1 MVDAG
6 AVSVAYY
13 ANRLTISGRPHFLG
27 ADDRNHTQIKTENNI
42 MGNRLEGKVAIITGG
57 ASGIGEAHAHLYASE
72 GANVV
77 ITDVQEDLGEQ
88 VVSAIKS
95 EGGDAIFIR
104 QDVTSESDWA
114 NVVQTT
120 LDKYGAITTLVNNAG
135 VGNFTGVEEET
146 LEGFN
151 RVVAI
156 CQTGVW
162 LGMRACMPALKKS
175 GNGAIV
181 NISSLFGIIGTPS
194 MIAYHGAKGA
204 VRLMTKSAGLEY
216 AQQGVRVN
224 SVHPGII
231 ETPLAKTMGDE
242 QMQAIIASTPMAR
255 VGRPIDIATMSLFL
269 CSDEAAFITGAE
281 FVVDGG
287 WGAQ

>member
-1 MVDAG
+1 
-6 AVSVAYY
+6 
-13 ANRLTISGRPHFLG
+13 
-27 ADDRNHTQIKTENNI
+27 

-57 ASGIGEAHAHLYASE
+57 ASGIGEAHAHLFAQE
-72 GANVV
+72 GAKVV
-77 ITDVQEDLGEQ
+77 ITDIQEDLGAK

-95 EGGDAIFIR
+95 AGGDAIFVS
-104 QDVTSESDWA
+104 QDVTSEQGWA
-114 NVVQTT
+114 DVAKAAITE
-120 LDKYGAITTLVNNAG
+120 YGAITTLVNNAG

-162 LGMRACMPALKKS
+162 LGMKACMPALKKS

-194 MIAYHGAKGA
+194 MISYHGAKGA

-231 ETPLAKTMGDE
+231 ETPLAKTMGDAS
-242 QMQAIIASTPMAR
+242 MAAIIQSTPMAR
-255 VGRPIDIATMSLFL
+255 MGRPIDIATMSLFL
-269 CSDEAAFITGAE
+269 CSDEAAFITGSE

>member
-1 MVDAG
+1 
-6 AVSVAYY
+6 
-13 ANRLTISGRPHFLG
+13 
-27 ADDRNHTQIKTENNI
+27 
-42 MGNRLEGKVAIITGG
+42 MGNRLDGKVAIITGG
-57 ASGIGEAHAHLYASE
+57 ASGIGAAHARLFAAE
-72 GANVV
+72 GAKVV
-77 ITDVQEDLGEQ
+77 VSDVQDELGNE
-88 VVSAIKS
+88 VVDAINKD
-95 EGGDAIFIR
+95 GGDALFVH

-114 NVVQTT
+114 NLIDTT
-120 LDKYGAITTLVNNAG
+120 IKQYGSLTTLVNNAG
-135 VGNFTGVEEET
+135 VGSFKGVEEED

-162 LGMRACMPALKKS
+162 LGMKAAMPALKKS

-181 NISSLFGIIGTPS
+181 NISSLYGIIGTPG
-194 MIAYHGAKGA
+194 MLAYHGAKGA

-216 AQQGVRVN
+216 AKQGVRIN

-231 ETPLAKTMGDE
+231 NTPLAGSLSEEYIQIITETTPMGKMGD
-242 QMQAIIASTPMAR
+242 
-255 VGRPIDIATMSLFL
+255 PIDIATMSLFL
-269 CSDEAAFITGAE
+269 VSDEAKFITASE

>member
-1 MVDAG
+1 
-6 AVSVAYY
+6 
-13 ANRLTISGRPHFLG
+13 
-27 ADDRNHTQIKTENNI
+27 

-57 ASGIGEAHAHLYASE
+57 ASGIGEAHAHLFASE
-72 GANVV
+72 GAKVV
-77 ITDVQEDLGEQ
+77 ITDVQEVLGSE
-88 VVSAIKS
+88 VVSAIQA
-95 EGGDAIFIR
+95 EGGDATFIH
-104 QDVTSESDWA
+104 QDVTSESGWA
-114 NVVQTT
+114 DVASQTVA
-120 LDKYGAITTLVNNAG
+120 KYGAITTLVNNAG
-135 VGNFTGVEEET
+135 VGNFSGVEEET

-162 LGMRACMPALKKS
+162 LGMRACMPALKQS

-194 MIAYHGAKGA
+194 MVSYHGAKGA

-231 ETPLAKTMGDE
+231 ETPLAKSMGDE
-242 QMQAIIASTPMAR
+242 QMAAIVQTTPMGRA
-255 VGRPIDIATMSLFL
+255 GRPIDIATMSLFL
-269 CSDEAAFITGAE
+269 CTDEAAFITGSE

>member
-1 MVDAG
+1 
-6 AVSVAYY
+6 
-13 ANRLTISGRPHFLG
+13 
-27 ADDRNHTQIKTENNI
+27 
-42 MGNRLEGKVAIITGG
+42 MGNRLDGKVAIITGG
-57 ASGIGEAHAHLYASE
+57 ASGIGEAHAHVFAAE
-72 GANVV
+72 GAKVV
-77 ITDVQEDLGEQ
+77 ISDVQDELGES
-88 VVSAIKS
+88 VVSAINKN
-95 EGGDAIFIR
+95 GGDAMFVH

-114 NVVQTT
+114 RLVVATVK
-120 LDKYGAITTLVNNAG
+120 KYGSITTLVNNAG
-135 VGNFTGVEEET
+135 VGSFKGVEEED

-162 LGMRACMPALKKS
+162 LGMKAAMPELKKT

-181 NISSLFGIIGTPS
+181 NISSLYGIIGTPS
-194 MIAYHGAKGA
+194 MLAYHGAKGA

-216 AQQGVRVN
+216 AKQGVRIN

-231 ETPLAKTMGDE
+231 KTPLASTLSE
-242 QMQAIIASTPMAR
+242 EYIQVIIDTTPMGKMGEPA
-255 VGRPIDIATMSLFL
+255 DIAHMSLFL
-269 CSDEAAFITGAE
+269 CSDEAGFITASE

>member
-1 MVDAG
+1 
-6 AVSVAYY
+6 
-13 ANRLTISGRPHFLG
+13 
-27 ADDRNHTQIKTENNI
+27 

-72 GANVV
+72 GAKVV
-77 ITDVQEDLGEQ
+77 ITDVQEDLGEK

-114 NVVQTT
+114 NVAKTT
-120 LDKYGAITTLVNNAG
+120 VEEYGAITTLVNNAG

-162 LGMRACMPALKKS
+162 LGMKACMPALKKS

-194 MIAYHGAKGA
+194 MISYHGAKGA

-269 CSDEAAFITGAE
+269 CTDEAAFITGAE

>member
-1 MVDAG
+1 
-6 AVSVAYY
+6 
-13 ANRLTISGRPHFLG
+13 
-27 ADDRNHTQIKTENNI
+27 
-42 MGNRLEGKVAIITGG
+42 MGNRLAGKVAIITGG
-57 ASGIGEAHAHLYASE
+57 ASGIGEGHALLFAREGAKVVISDIQE
-72 GANVV
+72 DLGANVV
-77 ITDVQEDLGEQ
+77 A
-88 VVSAIKS
+88 AIKA
-95 EGGDAIFIR
+95 EGGEAIFVR

-114 NVVQTT
+114 DLIKATIDQYGELTT
-120 LDKYGAITTLVNNAG
+120 LINNAG
-135 VGNFTGVEEET
+135 VANLEGVEDET

-162 LGMRACMPALKKS
+162 LGMKAAMPELKKS

-181 NISSLFGIIGTPS
+181 NISSLYGIMGTPS
-194 MIAYHGAKGA
+194 MVAYHGAKGA

-216 AQQGVRVN
+216 AKKGVRIN

-231 ETPLAKTMGDE
+231 KTPLAQTLSGDYVE
-242 QMQAIIASTPMAR
+242 MITKVTPM
-255 VGRPIDIATMSLFL
+255 GRMGEPADIATMSLFL
-269 CSDEAAFITGAE
+269 CSDEANFITASE

>member
-1 MVDAG
+1 
-6 AVSVAYY
+6 
-13 ANRLTISGRPHFLG
+13 
-27 ADDRNHTQIKTENNI
+27 

-57 ASGIGEAHAHLYASE
+57 ASGIGEAHARLYASE

-77 ITDVQEDLGEQ
+77 ITDVQENLGEQ
-88 VVSAIKS
+88 VVEAIKR

-114 NVVQTT
+114 SVVQTT
-120 LDKYGAITTLVNNAG
+120 LEKYGAITTLVNNAG

-162 LGMRACMPALKKS
+162 LGMKACMPALKQS

-216 AQQGVRVN
+216 AQ
-224 SVHPGII
+224 
-231 ETPLAKTMGDE
+231 
-242 QMQAIIASTPMAR
+242 
-255 VGRPIDIATMSLFL
+255 
-269 CSDEAAFITGAE
+269 
-281 FVVDGG
+281 
-287 WGAQ
+287 

>member
-1 MVDAG
+1 
-6 AVSVAYY
+6 
-13 ANRLTISGRPHFLG
+13 
-27 ADDRNHTQIKTENNI
+27 
-42 MGNRLEGKVAIITGG
+42 MGNRLAGKVAIITGG
-57 ASGIGEAHAHLYASE
+57 ASGIGEGHAHLFARE
-72 GANVV
+72 GAKVV
-77 ITDVQEDLGEQ
+77 VTDIQEALGAH
-88 VVSAIKS
+88 VVAAIKS
-95 EGGDAIFIR
+95 EGGDAIFVR

-114 NVVQTT
+114 DVVKATVGA
-120 LDKYGAITTLVNNAG
+120 YGTITTLVNNAG
-135 VGNFTGVEEET
+135 VANMCGVEEET

-162 LGMRACMPALKKS
+162 LGMKACMPELKKS

-181 NISSLFGIIGTPS
+181 NISSLYGIMGTPS
-194 MIAYHGAKGA
+194 MVAYHGAKGA

-216 AQQGVRVN
+216 AKQGVRVN

-231 ETPLAKTMGDE
+231 KTPLAETLTSDYVAEITAATPLGRMGD
-242 QMQAIIASTPMAR
+242 PM
-255 VGRPIDIATMSLFL
+255 DIATMSLFL
-269 CSDEAAFITGAE
+269 CSDEAGFITANE

>member
-1 MVDAG
+1 M
-6 AVSVAYY
+6 S
-13 ANRLTISGRPHFLG
+13 
-27 ADDRNHTQIKTENNI
+27 
-42 MGNRLEGKVAIITGG
+42 NRLEGKVTVITGG
-57 ASGIGEAHAHLYASE
+57 ASGIGEAHAHLFAQE
-72 GANVV
+72 GAKVV
-77 ITDVQEDLGEQ
+77 ITDIQEDLGAN
-88 VVSAIKS
+88 VAATIKNV
-95 EGGDAIFIR
+95 GGEAIFIR
-104 QDVTSESDWA
+104 HDVTSESDWA
-114 NVVQTT
+114 DVAQTT
-120 LDKYGAITTLVNNAG
+120 VEKYGAITTLVNNAG

-162 LGMRACMPALKKS
+162 LGMKACMPALKKS
-175 GNGAIV
+175 GNGVIV

-194 MIAYHGAKGA
+194 MISYHGAKGA

-216 AQQGVRVN
+216 AKQGVRVN

-231 ETPLAKTMGDE
+231 ETPLAKTMNDE
-242 QMQAIIASTPMAR
+242 SLQAIIQTTPMAR
-255 VGRPIDIATMSLFL
+255 MGRPIDIATMSLFL

>member
-1 MVDAG
+1 
-6 AVSVAYY
+6 
-13 ANRLTISGRPHFLG
+13 
-27 ADDRNHTQIKTENNI
+27 

-57 ASGIGEAHAHLYASE
+57 ASGIGEGHAHLFASE
-72 GANVV
+72 GAKVV
-77 ITDVQEDLGEQ
+77 VGDLQDEMGQ
-88 VVSAIKS
+88 AVVASINA
-95 EGGDAIFIR
+95 EGGDALYVH

-114 NVVQTT
+114 NVVSETVK
-120 LDKYGAITTLVNNAG
+120 KYGSITTLVNNAG
-135 VGNFTGVEEET
+135 VANFVGVEEED

-162 LGMRACMPALKKS
+162 LGMKACMPELKKT

-181 NISSLFGIIGTPS
+181 NISSVYGIIGTPS
-194 MIAYHGAKGA
+194 MLSYHGAKGA

-216 AQQGVRVN
+216 ARQGVRVN

-231 ETPLAKTMGDE
+231 ETPLAKSISEEYIEAMLE
-242 QMQAIIASTPMAR
+242 ATPMGKMGEPA
-255 VGRPIDIATMSLFL
+255 DIATMSLFL
-269 CSDEAAFITGAE
+269 CSDEAKFINASE

-287 WGAQ
+287 WNAQ

>member
-1 MVDAG
+1 
-6 AVSVAYY
+6 
-13 ANRLTISGRPHFLG
+13 
-27 ADDRNHTQIKTENNI
+27 
-42 MGNRLEGKVAIITGG
+42 MGNRLAGKVAIITGG
-57 ASGIGEAHAHLYASE
+57 ASGIGEGHALLFAREGAKVVISDIQEHL

-77 ITDVQEDLGEQ
+77 A
-88 VVSAIKS
+88 AIKS
-95 EGGDAIFIR
+95 EGGEAIFVR
-104 QDVTSESDWA
+104 QDVTSEADWTDLIKA
-114 NVVQTT
+114 TIDQ
-120 LDKYGAITTLVNNAG
+120 YGELTTLVNNAG
-135 VGNFTGVEEET
+135 VANHEGVEDET

-162 LGMRACMPALKKS
+162 LGMKAAMPELKKS

-181 NISSLFGIIGTPS
+181 NISSLYGIIGTPS
-194 MIAYHGAKGA
+194 MVAYHGAKGA

-216 AQQGVRVN
+216 AKQGVRIN

-231 ETPLAKTMGDE
+231 KTPLAGSLSDE
-242 QMQAIIASTPMAR
+242 YIKMITEVTPM
-255 VGRPIDIATMSLFL
+255 GRMGEPADIATMSLFL
-269 CSDEAAFITGAE
+269 CSDESNFITASE

>member
-1 MVDAG
+1 
-6 AVSVAYY
+6 
-13 ANRLTISGRPHFLG
+13 
-27 ADDRNHTQIKTENNI
+27 
-42 MGNRLEGKVAIITGG
+42 MGNRLEGKIAIITGG
-57 ASGIGEAHAHLYASE
+57 ASGIGEAHARVFAAE
-72 GANVV
+72 GAKVV
-77 ITDVQEDLGEQ
+77 ISDVQDELGEG
-88 VVSAIKS
+88 VATAIS
-95 EGGDAIFIR
+95 SDGGDAMFVH

-114 NVVQTT
+114 GLVDATVKQ
-120 LDKYGAITTLVNNAG
+120 YGSITTLVNNAG
-135 VGNFTGVEEET
+135 VGSFKGVEDED

-162 LGMRACMPALKKS
+162 LGMKAVMPELKKT

-181 NISSLFGIIGTPS
+181 NISSLYGIIGTPS
-194 MIAYHGAKGA
+194 MVAYHGAKGA

-216 AQQGVRVN
+216 AKQGVRIN

-231 ETPLAKTMGDE
+231 NTPLAGTLSDE
-242 QMQAIIASTPMAR
+242 YIQAITDTTPM
-255 VGRPIDIATMSLFL
+255 GKMGEPIDIANMSLFL
-269 CSDEAAFITGAE
+269 VSDEAKFITASE